1 MINVTLK
8 QIQSWIPCEIEDQF
22 LNQEINGVTIDSRA
36 ISKNMLF
43 IPFEGENVDGH
54 RFVSKALQDGAGLL
68 FIKKAHL

>member
-43 IPFEGENVDGH
+43 IPFEGH
-54 RFVSKALQDGAGLL
+54 Q
-68 FIKKAHL
+68 

>member
-22 LNQEINGVTIDSRA
+22 LNQVINGVTIDSRA

-43 IPFEGENVDGH
+43 IPFKGENVE
-54 RFVSKALQDGAGLL
+54 RSSLCL
-68 FIKKAHL
+68 